1 MKGQPGAWNVLN
13 KRFFSVSAPLRA
25 WAVVVFESE
34 NRAKR
39 NRVATFARELSG
51 NLIKLGMYHVAY
63 SPGELLQGQLMV
75 VADYL

>member
-1 MKGQPGAWNVLN
+1 M
-13 KRFFSVSAPLRA
+13 
-25 WAVVVFESE
+25 VVFESE

-51 NLIKLGMYHVAY
+51 NLIKLGMYHLAY

-75 VADYL
+75 VTDYL